1 MNPAALTLLL
11 ARSARHAWRYGF
23 SGREVLRQISAMG
36 TQSMLLIAFGMA
48 FFGAVLIEHG
58 ASQARQVVGDISIV
72 GSAWF
77 EVVLRDLAPTIA
89 GVLAAVRIGASLS
102 AEIAAMKVTEQLDA
116 LELSAGDVYAD
127 VVFPRLLGGLMAIP
141 ALLVI
146 GTASAEVSSAAC
158 ALFFYGADGG
168 AFLDPALIDGGDLL
182 AFAIKALGYG
192 LAIPLAAMRCGLDA
206 RGGPGGVG
214 VATTRGVVAA
224 SMVVLLLNVVIGLA
238 MFLSGM

>member
-1 MNPAALTLLL
+1 MNPAALVLLL
-11 ARSARHAWRYGF
+11 ARTAKHAWRYGC
-23 SGREVLRQISAMG
+23 SGREVLRQIDAMG
-36 TQSMLLIAFGMA
+36 TQSILLIAFGMA

-72 GSAWF
+72 GPAWF

-116 LELSAGDVYAD
+116 LALSAGDVYAD
-127 VVFPRLLGGLMAIP
+127 VVFPRLLGGLVAIP
-141 ALLVI
+141 ALLIV
-146 GTASAEVSSAAC
+146 GTACAELSSAFC

-168 AFLDPALIDGGDLL
+168 AFLDPALIGGGDLF

-192 LAIPLAAMRCGLDA
+192 LAIPLAAIQCGLGA
-206 RGGPGGVG
+206 HGGPGGVG

-224 SMVVLLLNVVIGLA
+224 SMVVLLLNVVLSLA
-238 MFLSGM
+238 LFLSGI